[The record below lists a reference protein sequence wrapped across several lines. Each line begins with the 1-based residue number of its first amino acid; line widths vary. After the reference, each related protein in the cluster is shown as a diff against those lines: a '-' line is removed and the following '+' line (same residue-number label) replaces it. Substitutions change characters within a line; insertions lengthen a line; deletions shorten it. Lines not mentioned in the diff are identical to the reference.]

1 MNVLLKTTAGAVALL
16 AGAGIAMAEGEK
28 ASTSASMTGMDM
40 TCADVAN
47 LEPQEAERA
56 LYFLA
61 GLQQGQNASR
71 MSQDSAAAMPNANSD
86 STDPDVTQDT
96 AASTM
101 PGAASGDA
109 AGSASG
115 SAASPSDMAAAT
127 PPRGDSVSPS
137 QGNNTAA
144 GNLPGDQGQAAA
156 PSQDMAANPLP
167 GAEQG
172 SSDAGQS
179 SQSSQD
185 MAASPATPDQ
195 SGQAGQAG
203 QSDMAQGESAGST
216 VDPTVTAGVSGSG
229 TGQFNAEGFYQI
241 PVEMVLTD
249 CRSTPDAKL
258 TDILKQHSN

>member
-16 AGAGIAMAEGEK
+16 SGAGIAMAEGEK

-40 TCADVAN
+40 TCADVVV

-71 MSQDSAAAMPNANSD
+71 LSNDSAAAMPNANSD

-96 AASTM
+96 ASSTL
-101 PGAASGDA
+101 PGAISGDA

-115 SAASPSDMAAAT
+115 SSAAPSDMSAAT

-137 QGNNTAA
+137 QGNNTAG
-144 GNLPGDQGQAAA
+144 GNLPGDQGQAPG
-156 PSQDMAANPLP
+156 PSQDMA
-167 GAEQG
+167 E
-172 SSDAGQS
+172 
-179 SQSSQD
+179 
-185 MAASPATPDQ
+185 SPPTPDQ
-195 SGQAGQAG
+195 SGQAGQNG
-203 QSDMAQGESAGST
+203 QSNMAQSEGSSSS
-216 VDPTVTAGVSGSG
+216 VDPTVTAGVGDSG
-229 TGQFNAEGFYQI
+229 TGQFSAEGFYQI
-241 PVEMVLTD
+241 PVEMVMTD

-258 TDILKQHSN
+258 TDILQQHSN